1 MISDFRSC
9 STGRLSSALALLG
22 AALVLAGCA
31 QPDAGASPSG
41 FDAPAIHTLRGAAG
55 SRSQQGDDVSADAAG
70 APLSS
75 APQPHG
81 HRQPHADANADA
93 DADAQSSVDDSPIV
107 PACVCGKGSQQTGF
121 ASWYGKLFD
130 GRRTASG
137 ERYNMHALTAAHRTL
152 PLGACVR
159 VTARGRPRSVVV
171 RINDRGPF
179 VRGRIIDLSYA
190 AAEALGVRAAGHAQ
204 VTLEHIAPVRGAD
217 GARRCIEQPV

>member
-41 FDAPAIHTLRGAAG
+41 FDAPAIHTLRGAGG
-55 SRSQQGDDVSADAAG
+55 SRSKQGDDTDAHPSA
-70 APLSS
+70 
-75 APQPHG
+75 
-81 HRQPHADANADA
+81 
-93 DADAQSSVDDSPIV
+93 DDSPIV
-107 PACVCGKGSQQTGF
+107 PACACGKGFQQTGF

-159 VTARGRPRSVVV
+159 VTAQGRPRSVVV

-179 VRGRIIDLSYA
+179 ARGRIIDLSYA

-204 VTLEHIAPVRGAD
+204 VTLENIAPVRGAD
-217 GARRCIEQPV
+217 GTRRCMDPPV